1 VGIIHPAGSSNRNP
15 TPPFTV
21 MAYEEQD
28 WSFAEVEYGPGGRW
42 DLVTTSLH
50 IAGHPGAIRQQ
61 IGSPRAPFQDV
72 APSAAVSAP
81 GDHLSGA
88 WEGCARGYHLRV
100 APRFVVAALDR
111 DIGPDAVERRHF
123 AYRRE
128 PDATDAII
136 QSLLG
141 AMAVNLRD
149 GNVGGSL
156 FMETVALA
164 LVRRV
169 ACQHRNVDSST
180 GRGGL
185 TQVQLATVMDLIES
199 LVEMA
204 GVLNLSTRYFCQAF
218 RQSTGLSPHQ
228 FIIKR
233 RVALARELI
242 ESEQLS
248 LTEVA
253 LAAGFN
259 DHSQMTAT
267 FRKVLGCAPSHF
279 RNNRK

>member
-1 VGIIHPAGSSNRNP
+1 
-15 TPPFTV
+15 
-21 MAYEEQD
+21 
-28 WSFAEVEYGPGGRW
+28 
-42 DLVTTSLH
+42 
-50 IAGHPGAIRQQ
+50 
-61 IGSPRAPFQDV
+61 
-72 APSAAVSAP
+72 
-81 GDHLSGA
+81 
-88 WEGCARGYHLRV
+88 
-100 APRFVVAALDR
+100 
-111 DIGPDAVERRHF
+111 
-123 AYRRE
+123 
-128 PDATDAII
+128 
-136 QSLLG
+136 
-141 AMAVNLRD
+141 
-149 GNVGGSL
+149 
-156 FMETVALA
+156 METGALA

-185 TQVQLATVMDLIES
+185 TQVQLATVMDLIETQLLERPS